1 MKHFIEKHKDIIKGV
16 ISCFDRVV
24 FKGHLPL
31 GWAKAMEQLLQRQG
45 LLIKDFKNFVEKH
58 WEQIKNEAR
67 NIAVNGGRR
76 YEPAKNYQDKDDT
89 ARDIAKC
96 DGITEGLVCILT
108 AV

>member
-16 ISCFDRVV
+16 ISCFGRVV

-67 NIAVNGGRR
+67 NIAVNGGRP

-89 ARDIAKC
+89 ARDIAKR